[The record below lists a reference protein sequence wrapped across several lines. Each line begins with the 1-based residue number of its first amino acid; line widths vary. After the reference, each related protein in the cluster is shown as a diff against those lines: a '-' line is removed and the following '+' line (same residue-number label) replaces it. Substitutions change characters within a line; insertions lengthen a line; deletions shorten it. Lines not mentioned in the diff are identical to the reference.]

1 MIDVLFF
8 LMILKILNALIIFEL
23 LEKFN
28 LIKYKLIK
36 ELMIICMTI
45 LIIFFTLWKSKV
57 SLEKIG
63 LCGMG
68 KARSKYEKFVG
79 FNSRK

>member
-23 LEKFN
+23 IEKFN

-36 ELMIICMTI
+36 ELMIIC
-45 LIIFFTLWKSKV
+45 IIFFTLWKSKV

-63 LCGMG
+63 LCRMG